1 MDTEELRLGA
11 DVHTVAAAT
20 ADAAEGAL
28 YGASRDPAFLHAFW
42 LLTQIP
48 LAARGPTF
56 AEDLRRAGI
65 QVPDRPTLMDVAAA
79 YSEAVD
85 RHVHKRGGRTDLGEM
100 AQMAAV
106 ESLGAVS
113 RTL

>member
-20 ADAAEGAL
+20 ADAAEPSTAPR
-28 YGASRDPAFLHAFW
+28 ATRRSF
-42 LLTQIP
+42 TP
-48 LAARGPTF
+48 LAPDANPARGTRP
-56 AEDLRRAGI
+56 RRSLGSSAAPGI

-85 RHVHKRGGRTDLGEM
+85 RHVHRGGRTDLGEM